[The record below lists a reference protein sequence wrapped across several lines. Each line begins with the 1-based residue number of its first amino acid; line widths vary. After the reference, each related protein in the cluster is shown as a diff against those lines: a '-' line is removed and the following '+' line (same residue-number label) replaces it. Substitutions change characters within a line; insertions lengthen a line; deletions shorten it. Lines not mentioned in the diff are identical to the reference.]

1 MLKYANCTTKVS
13 IFVQFWG
20 VTNVAKQLCPQL
32 KPKKSNEL
40 IKLLNDLLHRQVQ
53 KVGPD
58 QLGPLVRVGS
68 TRIDSDR
75 IKRNKNKIKVDSDQL
90 GSTKKSNLISKTEN
104 LTHLEGKKGQIILFS
119 LRGFQPPF
127 CFTSASSS
135 RIMLRTRSCFD
146 TTRVVQIWMT
156 WRKVKSRSLASFQ
169 RSRLEC
175 IYLVI
180 FKCTE
185 LFTRKASK
193 AWSVDRI

>member
-20 VTNVAKQLCPQL
+20 ITNVAKQLCPQL

-75 IKRNKNKIKVDSDQL
+75 IKKIKMNKNGL
-90 GSTKKSNLISKTEN
+90 GSTRINKKINLISKTEN
-104 LTHLEGKKGQIILFS
+104 LTHLDREKGQIILFS

-135 RIMLRTRSCFD
+135 RIMLRTRGCFD

-156 WRKVKSRSLASFQ
+156 WRKIKSRSLASFQ

-175 IYLVI
+175 IYLLI

-193 AWSVDRI
+193 AWSVGRI

>member
-20 VTNVAKQLCPQL
+20 ITNVAKQLCPQL

-75 IKRNKNKIKVDSDQL
+75 IKKIKMNKNGL
-90 GSTKKSNLISKTEN
+90 GSTRINKKINLISKTEN
-104 LTHLEGKKGQIILFS
+104 LTHLDREKGQIILFS

-135 RIMLRTRSCFD
+135 RIMLRTRGCFD

-175 IYLVI
+175 IYLLI

-193 AWSVDRI
+193 AWSVGRI

>member
-20 VTNVAKQLCPQL
+20 ITNVAKQLCPQL

-75 IKRNKNKIKVDSDQL
+75 IKKIKMNRNGL
-90 GSTKKSNLISKTEN
+90 GSTRINKKINLISKTEN
-104 LTHLEGKKGQIILFS
+104 LTHLDREKGQIILFS

-135 RIMLRTRSCFD
+135 RIMLRTRGCFD

-175 IYLVI
+175 IYLLI

>member
-32 KPKKSNEL
+32 KPKKRNEL

-104 LTHLEGKKGQIILFS
+104 LTHLEGKKGQIILFFS
-119 LRGFQPPF
+119 VAFSRHFLLLVPIPLKSCYELMVALHDARVLFQGHRYGCPRG
-127 CFTSASSS
+127 
-135 RIMLRTRSCFD
+135 R
-146 TTRVVQIWMT
+146 
-156 WRKVKSRSLASFQ
+156 
-169 RSRLEC
+169 
-175 IYLVI
+175 
-180 FKCTE
+180 
-185 LFTRKASK
+185 
-193 AWSVDRI
+193 

>member
-20 VTNVAKQLCPQL
+20 ITNVAKQLCPQL

-75 IKRNKNKIKVDSDQL
+75 IKKIKMNRNGL
-90 GSTKKSNLISKTEN
+90 GSTRINKKINLISKTEN
-104 LTHLEGKKGQIILFS
+104 LTHLDREKGQIILFS

-135 RIMLRTRSCFD
+135 RIMLRIHD
-146 TTRVVQIWMT
+146 ARV
-156 WRKVKSRSLASFQ
+156 LFQ
-169 RSRLEC
+169 GHRYGCPRG
-175 IYLVI
+175 
-180 FKCTE
+180 
-185 LFTRKASK
+185 R
-193 AWSVDRI
+193 

>member
-1 MLKYANCTTKVS
+1 MLKYANYTTKVS

-20 VTNVAKQLCPQL
+20 VTNDAKQLCPQL

-75 IKRNKNKIKVDSDQL
+75 TKKIKMNKNGL
-90 GSTKKSNLISKTEN
+90 GSTRINKKINLISKTEN
-104 LTHLEGKKGQIILFS
+104 LTHLEREKGQIILFS

-135 RIMLRTRSCFD
+135 RIMWRTRGCFD

-175 IYLVI
+175 IYLLI

-193 AWSVDRI
+193 AWSVGRI

>member
-1 MLKYANCTTKVS
+1 M
-13 IFVQFWG
+13 
-20 VTNVAKQLCPQL
+20 
-32 KPKKSNEL
+32 
-40 IKLLNDLLHRQVQ
+40 LNDLLHRQVQ

-75 IKRNKNKIKVDSDQL
+75 IKKIKMNKNGL
-90 GSTKKSNLISKTEN
+90 GSTRINKKINLISKTEN
-104 LTHLEGKKGQIILFS
+104 LTHLEREKGQIILFS

-135 RIMLRTRSCFD
+135 RIMLRTRGCFD

-156 WRKVKSRSLASFQ
+156 WRKAKSRSLASFQ

-175 IYLVI
+175 IYLLI

-193 AWSVDRI
+193 AWSVGRI

>member
-20 VTNVAKQLCPQL
+20 ITNVAKQLCPQL

-75 IKRNKNKIKVDSDQL
+75 IKKIKMNKNGL
-90 GSTKKSNLISKTEN
+90 GSTRINKKINLISKTEN
-104 LTHLEGKKGQIILFS
+104 LTHLDREKGQIILFS

-135 RIMLRTRSCFD
+135 RIMLRTRGCFD

-175 IYLVI
+175 IYLLI

>member
-75 IKRNKNKIKVDSDQL
+75 IKKIKMNKNGL
-90 GSTKKSNLISKTEN
+90 GSTRINKKINLISKTEN
-104 LTHLEGKKGQIILFS
+104 LTHLEREKGQIILFS

-135 RIMLRTRSCFD
+135 RIMLRTRGCFD

>member
-1 MLKYANCTTKVS
+1 MNKNGL
-13 IFVQFWG
+13 
-20 VTNVAKQLCPQL
+20 
-32 KPKKSNEL
+32 
-40 IKLLNDLLHRQVQ
+40 
-53 KVGPD
+53 
-58 QLGPLVRVGS
+58 GS
-68 TRIDSDR
+68 TRI
-75 IKRNKNKIKVDSDQL
+75 NKKI
-90 GSTKKSNLISKTEN
+90 NLISKTEN
-104 LTHLEGKKGQIILFS
+104 LTHLEREKGQIILFS

-135 RIMLRTRSCFD
+135 RIMLRTRGCFD

-175 IYLVI
+175 IYLLI

-193 AWSVDRI
+193 AWSVGRIYIVTEESAEECSHSCLFFSAGLLKLDFNDTLVSSTHTFPVNIFNLEGGETMLTRDKGNFHPRRVRIELATVRSPV

>member
-75 IKRNKNKIKVDSDQL
+75 IKKIKMNKNGL
-90 GSTKKSNLISKTEN
+90 GSTRINKKINLISKTEN
-104 LTHLEGKKGQIILFS
+104 LTHLEREKGQIILFS

-135 RIMLRTRSCFD
+135 RIMLRTRGCFD

-175 IYLVI
+175 IYLLI

>member
-32 KPKKSNEL
+32 KPKKRNEL

-104 LTHLEGKKGQIILFS
+104 LTHLEGKKGQIIPFS

-127 CFTSASSS
+127 CCTSASSS
-135 RIMLRTRSCFD
+135 RIMLRTRGCFI
-146 TTRVVQIWMT
+146 RRALYRYGWPGG
-156 WRKVKSRSLASFQ
+156 R
-169 RSRLEC
+169 
-175 IYLVI
+175 
-180 FKCTE
+180 
-185 LFTRKASK
+185 
-193 AWSVDRI
+193 